1 MGKAYK
7 YRGGIGLFDDKGKS
21 IFHRDIDTL
30 ADNKIYL
37 PTISQLNDPTEGFFD
52 DLQIK
57 HFVAQHKRGSKQFV
71 KAYRDYKKKRG
82 EVGIY
87 SLSRNVDN
95 ELLWAY
101 YATGHSGFAIEFDTE
116 LLAKSLNYNRYI
128 PLLHELDVAYKE
140 SVPQLTMADLPP
152 ICPDFKSF
160 LQKTLA
166 SKSNSWRHEQEIR
179 LIFEYTG
186 LFEIDYRAVTA
197 IYFGCRMQQQEM
209 DYIMEYLKGKSI
221 SYYKME
227 LIPTSYKF
235 EPKKITDK
243 FANANPPKTQIKY
256 DFEKLLSSA
265 CLLEDEIVQ
274 FRDYFKKA
282 LDIVSI
288 DTTISSIYLIA
299 LCNSGKTPILKVFAN
314 TRIDIAPVKTFQFL
328 INENKEL
335 VQLD

>member
-7 YRGGIGLFDDKGKS
+7 YRGGIGIFDDKGNS
-21 IFHRDIDTL
+21 IFHRDVDTL
-30 ADNKIYL
+30 ANNKIYL

-52 DLQIK
+52 DSQIK
-57 HFVAQHKRGSKQFV
+57 RFVAQHKRESKQFV
-71 KAYRDYKKKRG
+71 KAYRDIKKKRG
-82 EVGIY
+82 EVGVY

-101 YATGHSGFAIEFDTE
+101 YATGHTGFAIEFDTE
-116 LLAKSLNYNRYI
+116 LLAKSLNYNSYI
-128 PLLHELDVAYKE
+128 PLLHELDVAYKDK
-140 SVPQLTMADLPP
+140 VPKLTMADLPP

-160 LQKTLA
+160 LQITLA
-166 SKSNSWRHEQEIR
+166 SKSNSWGHEQEIR
-179 LIFEYTG
+179 LIFEYAG
-186 LFEIDYRAVTA
+186 LFEIDYHAITA

-209 DYIMEYLKGKSI
+209 DYIMEHLKGKGI

-227 LIPTSYKF
+227 LIPKSYKF
-235 EPKKITDK
+235 ESKKITDK
-243 FANANPPKTQIKY
+243 FVKANPPKTQIKY

-265 CLLEDEIVQ
+265 CLLEDEIIQ

-299 LCNSGKTPILKVFAN
+299 LSNSDTTPILKVFAN